1 MDNLMSNIPSIGGDS
16 FTTDNLL
23 DILKAMQKIEPID
36 RSKFYDDYLNEIM
49 NRLKYA
55 SDRQTWIENQLSKA
69 MEPGKGITRGTN
81 KRVEHD

>member
-23 DILKAMQKIEPID
+23 DILKAMQKIKPID
-36 RSKFYDDYLNEIM
+36 RSKCYDDYLNEIM

-69 MEPGKGITRGTN
+69 MEPGNQGTREPT
-81 KRVEHD
+81 KD

>member
-23 DILKAMQKIEPID
+23 DILKAMQKIKPID
-36 RSKFYDDYLNEIM
+36 QSKFYDDYLNEIM

-55 SDRQTWIENQLSKA
+55 SDRQTWIENQLSKVRNQ
-69 MEPGKGITRGTN
+69 EPGTREPI
-81 KRVEHD
+81 KE